1 MKVINLAPIYH
12 FFLFNKYTK
21 SIKYNEKGGK
31 KGGKEKGGKKG
42 GKEKG
47 GKKGGKEKGGKKKG
61 GKEKGGKE
69 KGEKEKGG
77 KKRHL
82 IFYFDTK
89 PRICFQNH

>member
-21 SIKYNEKGGK
+21 SIKYT
-31 KGGKEKGGKKG
+31 EKGGKKG